1 MWPALA
7 SNSDLFKI
15 LGFTVDSS
23 AATSD
28 SDMPATINPY
38 RALYHL
44 LRPPRSLVPPPPPS
58 APLNTSSEQI
68 LKQQQQPR
76 PVQSPSSPDESVWA
90 RVTRATRSLA
100 GTLNRALG
108 RTQFDEPRCR
118 VAMLGPGLNGTGDHV
133 VGRLMFDA
141 RRHFELVRLLSGSR
155 VGSGAGAAAQGGSF
169 GTGLALALRHPLS
182 NAWRPTSAPAN
193 ASLDTSASAASASAS
208 ASAPEDPLVTAL
220 QEPLRPDGEDSQV
233 PVRVRTFRI
242 DLMVF
247 FTNTYAERRRL
258 ADVAATSHEHFA
270 ASPPINKLVT
280 ASKSAS
286 AAANRTQLPDIL
298 QLQGASDTESAAL
311 HMRELCL
318 RYLTEERDP
327 PDQMELTPQ
336 LECILRDGCDAVVYT
351 VDPALL
357 TTAGAA
363 AEARAELWAV
373 LRAAMPE
380 VYVHEA
386 AAAGEPGPTATAR
399 FPAAGAAGRKLKP
412 LLVLSLSAGEQ
423 SSDSESDLGTTS
435 NEQMSGMSASAGVAE
450 SVGVGVLQI
459 ARLLDIAR
467 VRTPWALVQCRVP
480 ASDKASRA
488 PHAKARVRPFEFERV
503 LAGGHR
509 DGSGAR
515 CYREHALAPLDRA
528 FAWLAQASSTDK

>member
-1 MWPALA
+1 MWHALA

-15 LGFTVDSS
+15 LGFTGDSS
-23 AATSD
+23 AATCD
-28 SDMPATINPY
+28 NDMPATINPY

-68 LKQQQQPR
+68 LTQQQQPR

-133 VGRLMFDA
+133 VWWLMFDA

-169 GTGLALALRHPLS
+169 GTGMALALRHPLS
-182 NAWRPTSAPAN
+182 NAWRPTCAPAN
-193 ASLDTSASAASASAS
+193 ISLDTSASAAS

-220 QEPLRPDGEDSQV
+220 QEPLRPDGGDTDSQV
-233 PVRVRTFRI
+233 PVRVRTFRF

-258 ADVAATSHEHFA
+258 ADAAATSHEHIA
-270 ASPPINKLVT
+270 ASPPINKLVA

-286 AAANRTQLPDIL
+286 VAADRTQLPDIL

-373 LRAAMPE
+373 LRAAMPD

-435 NEQMSGMSASAGVAE
+435 VEQMSSMSASAGVAE
-450 SVGVGVLQI
+450 GVGVGVLQI

-488 PHAKARVRPFEFERV
+488 PKARVRPFEFERV